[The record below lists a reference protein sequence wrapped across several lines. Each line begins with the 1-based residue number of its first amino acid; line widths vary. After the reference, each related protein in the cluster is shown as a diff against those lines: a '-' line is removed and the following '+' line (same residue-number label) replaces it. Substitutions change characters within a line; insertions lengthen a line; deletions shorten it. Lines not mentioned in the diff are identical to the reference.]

1 MTLKIKSDS
10 INLLKKMICIPSFSK
25 EESETGDLL
34 ESFFHEI
41 NVPTHRL
48 YNNIWAFNKFYDSSK
63 PTILLNSH
71 HDTVKPNC
79 GYTRDPFAPTEEDGR
94 LYGLGSN
101 DAGASVVS
109 LIAVFRHF
117 YDMPNLRY
125 NLCVAI
131 TGEEEISGK
140 NGVESI
146 LPLLGD
152 IELGVVGEPTCM
164 QMAIAERGLMVVD
177 CVVQGTGGHA
187 AREEGD
193 NAIYKAL
200 KDIEWFKNY
209 EFEKVSDL
217 FGKMKMNVT
226 VINAGTAHNV
236 IPATCNFTVD
246 IRITECYTHEEVIDI
261 IKKHV
266 SCQVVPRSLRLRPS
280 SIPTT
285 HPLVESGVS
294 IGLNCYGSP
303 TTSDQSLMDFP
314 TLKIGVGDS
323 ARSHSADEF
332 VYLHEITEGIDTYIK
347 LLEHIL

>member
-10 INLLKKMICIPSFSK
+10 IYLLKKMICIPSFSK

-41 NVPTHRL
+41 NVPTHRS

-71 HDTVKPNC
+71 HDTVKPNS

-177 CVVQGTGGHA
+177 CVVQGAGGHA

-236 IPATCNFTVD
+236 IPATCNLTVD
-246 IRITECYTHEEVIDI
+246 IRITECYTHKEVIDI

-332 VYLHEITEGIDTYIK
+332 VYLHEITDGIDTYIK